1 MQNRRMSTPHNPV
14 SQQSGA
20 AQKLA
25 SDSLGLGESVV
36 MGVAGTAPA
45 FSVAATTATLVAA
58 VGVLSVS
65 SLLYCGLIMFGVTF
79 AFMHLNRVMT
89 NAGASYAWVGEVFGP
104 FFGFIAGW
112 SLLVASA
119 VFMVSGSIPAAT
131 ATLTLLAPSHV
142 DDPVFVAFVAA
153 GWLIAVSL
161 VIVKGIKPTSYT
173 QIVMTAIEAGVLV
186 VVIVAAII
194 EYGSHPAHAISWQ
207 TFLPS
212 AYTPGV
218 FATGAL
224 TALFFFWGWDVT
236 LNLNEET
243 RDAATAPGRGAVV
256 SMVIVLLL
264 FMTFALACLLV
275 LSDAEIDK
283 SSTNVVFAVADKL
296 FPRPWS
302 YMAVL
307 AVTLSTIGT
316 LETSIL
322 QFTRTMYAKGRDG
335 ALHPRYAI
343 LHKSWQTPWVATAV
357 IACLGV
363 VLLFLSSYFPTVN
376 LIIKDSVNAIGFQ
389 VCCYY
394 SLAGFACMWHFRK
407 TAFSSAA
414 NVLFLFL
421 WPAGSAAFL
430 TFIAIYSVPTF
441 DLTTNIVGLGGIAIG
456 VIPWAMNRRRKLPRA
471 VPA

>member
-1 MQNRRMSTPHNPV
+1 MNQHAVTETPPRG
-14 SQQSGA
+14 QQLAAGA
-20 AQKLA
+20 
-25 SDSLGLGESVV
+25 LGLAESVV

-58 VGVLSVS
+58 VGLLSAG

-79 AFMHLNRVMT
+79 AFMHLNRVIT

-104 FFGFIAGW
+104 FLGFIAGW

-119 VFMVSGSIPAAT
+119 VFMVSGTIPAAT
-131 ATLTLLAPSHV
+131 ATLILINPAHAN
-142 DDPVFVAFVAA
+142 DPTAVSFVAA
-153 GWLIAVSL
+153 GWLIVVSL

-173 QIVMTAIEAGVLV
+173 QVLMTAIEVGVLV
-186 VVIVAAII
+186 VVIIAASIQ
-194 EYGSHPAHAISWQ
+194 YLSHPVHAISWRWFSI
-207 TFLPS
+207 TEF
-212 AYTPGV
+212 TPAL
-218 FATGAL
+218 FSTGAL

-243 RDAATAPGRGAVV
+243 RDAAHAPGHGAVIA
-256 SMVIVLLL
+256 MVIVLLL
-264 FMTFALACLLV
+264 FMTFAVACLLV
-275 LSDAEIDK
+275 LSDAEIEQ

-302 YMAVL
+302 YMAVV
-307 AVTLSTIGT
+307 AVMLSTIGT

-343 LHKSWQTPWVATAV
+343 LHKSWKTPWVATSV
-357 IACLGV
+357 IVAIGLA
-363 VLLFLSSYFPTVN
+363 LLFLSSYFPTVN

-389 VCCYY
+389 VACYY

-407 TAFSSAA
+407 TAFKSADRF
-414 NVLFLFL
+414 LFLFL
-421 WPAGSAAFL
+421 WPAGSALFL
-430 TFIAIYSVPTF
+430 TFIALYSIPTF
-441 DLTTNIVGLGGIAIG
+441 DLTTNIVGLGGIAVGI
-456 VIPWAMNRRRKLPRA
+456 IPWAMNRRRTAR
-471 VPA
+471 